1 LNSVE
6 SRRDTVAPKD
16 AGKLSRLRQVRIP
29 TTLRYAM
36 LLAALL
42 GLWQIYVTFV
52 GQISLPEPLE
62 VAEVLSEGW
71 SSGRLAAA
79 TWITLGTLALGML
92 IGAMTGVLLT
102 VFAAWTRIGAD
113 LLTLLTLTL
122 YPVPAIALL
131 PLIILWFD
139 TSFTSL
145 VVVTV
150 CSVTLP
156 TAINLSAGL
165 KSVNPT
171 IILVGQNLGLRGWRM
186 FSAVILPVALP
197 HGISGLR
204 ASWASGWRTVIA
216 ASLVFGVAGGGS
228 TFFTNDA
235 GDFLPAPELLAGLL
249 TITIAGILVEAT
261 FRLLERGT
269 LIRWG
274 MKVGRE

>member
-1 LNSVE
+1 
-6 SRRDTVAPKD
+6 
-16 AGKLSRLRQVRIP
+16 
-29 TTLRYAM
+29 
-36 LLAALL
+36 LL
-42 GLWQIYVTFV
+42 I
-52 GQISLPEPLE
+52 
-62 VAEVLSEGW
+62 
-71 SSGRLAAA
+71 
-79 TWITLGTLALGML
+79 
-92 IGAMTGVLLT
+92 
-102 VFAAWTRIGAD
+102 
-113 LLTLLTLTL
+113 
-122 YPVPAIALL
+122 
-131 PLIILWFD
+131 WFD
-139 TSFTSL
+139 TSFTPL

-186 FSAVILPVALP
+186 FSAVILPAALP
-197 HGISGLR
+197 YVISGLR
-204 ASWASGWRTVIA
+204 AGWASGWRTVIA

-249 TITIAGILVEAT
+249 TITFAGVLVEAT

>member
-62 VAEVLSEGW
+62 VAGALSEGW

-92 IGAMTGVLLT
+92 IGTITAVLLT

-122 YPVPAIALL
+122 YPLPAIALL

-139 TSFTSL
+139 MSSATL

-150 CSVTLP
+150 SAVTLP

-186 FSAVILPVALP
+186 FRGVILPAALP
-197 HGISGLR
+197 HAISGLR
-204 ASWASGWRTVIA
+204 AGWASGWRTVIA
-216 ASLVFGVAGGGS
+216 AGLVFGVSGGGS

-235 GDFLPAPELLAGLL
+235 GDFLPAPELLGGLL
-249 TITIAGILVEAT
+249 TIAFAGILVEAT
-261 FRLLERGT
+261 SRLLAAVPSSDGE
-269 LIRWG
+269 
-274 MKVGRE
+274 